1 MYIIQN
7 ADEIITA
14 RGVDLSVTLCGA
26 RWRAGSAPTY
36 LQFET
41 HDVICH
47 FSAKY
52 PKNVALA
59 FWCSHQ
65 IHLNASSIIYWIM
78 QFCLTHF

>member
-14 RGVDLSVTLCGA
+14 RGVDFSVTLCYA

-52 PKNVALA
+52 PNNVAHAFLVLA
-59 FWCSHQ
+59 SDTLKCIHQ
-65 IHLNASSIIYWIM
+65 YVKKL
-78 QFCLTHF
+78 